1 MMQSFK
7 PINIHQIAADS
18 SDAVGAFGL
27 IKLKKHSFRYLNIL
41 PFKLSYMCFGLAV
54 LHL

>member
-18 SDAVGAFGL
+18 SDAGRAFGP
-27 IKLKKHSFRYLNIL
+27 IKLT
-41 PFKLSYMCFGLAV
+41 G
-54 LHL
+54 